1 MSHAGPWPAGG
12 LAGLAALPGRFAG
25 NVASGLSRLMRPARR
40 PAPWINSG
48 RWLALAVLL
57 TATILAVMVTF
68 DAKSVAWAQTLPN
81 WFIDPV
87 NEFTDF
93 GKAVWVLVP
102 FGVALIGIGVLAHPG
117 LPLATRAVLAALSVR
132 FGYVFLAVA
141 VPGIFVTVIKRLIGR
156 ARPLVEGTDVFVFAP
171 GWRVEY
177 ASLPSG
183 HATTAFAAA
192 FAVGM
197 VWPRLRPW
205 MWTYAVAIGFSR
217 VVLTSHHPSD
227 VLAGAVVGI
236 LGAVLVQNWFAA
248 RNLGFTVLPDG
259 SVRALPGPS
268 WRRMK
273 AVATGRRAP

>member
-1 MSHAGPWPAGG
+1 MSLIGHRPGTG
-12 LAGLAALPGRFAG
+12 LAGLAALPGRFAA
-25 NVASGLSRLMRPARR
+25 NTAMGLSRLTRPQRR
-40 PAPWINSG
+40 AAPWISPG
-48 RWLALAVLL
+48 RWLAIAVLV
-57 TATILAVMVTF
+57 TATILVVMATW
-68 DAKSVAWAQTLPN
+68 DAKAVAWAQKLPT

-102 FGVALIGIGVLAHPG
+102 FGVAVLVIAILTHPG
-117 LPLATRAVLAALSVR
+117 LPLGTRAVLAALSVR

-192 FAVGM
+192 FAIGA
-197 VWPRLRPW
+197 VWPRLRVW
-205 MWTYAVAIGFSR
+205 AWAYALGIGFSR
-217 VVLTSHHPSD
+217 VALTSHHPSD

-248 RNLGFTVLPDG
+248 RGLGFTVMPDG
-259 SVRALPGPS
+259 SIRALPGPS

-273 AVATGRRAP
+273 AVATGHRAP

>member
-1 MSHAGPWPAGG
+1 MSLTGSWPVGG

-25 NVASGLSRLMRPARR
+25 NVATGFARLIRPERR
-40 PAPWINSG
+40 PAPWPSLG
-48 RWLALAVLL
+48 RWLVCTLL
-57 TATILAVMVTF
+57 VVASVIVVMATW
-68 DAKSVAWAQTLPN
+68 DAKAVAWAQTLPN

-93 GKAVWVLVP
+93 GKAVWWLVP
-102 FGVALIGIGVLAHPG
+102 FGVALLSIATLAHPG
-117 LPLATRAVLAALSVR
+117 LPLPTRAVLAALSVR

-141 VPGIFVTVIKRLIGR
+141 LPGIFATVIKRLIGR
-156 ARPLVEGTDVFVFAP
+156 ARPLVEGADVFVFSP

-192 FAVGM
+192 MAVGL

-205 MWTYAVAIGFSR
+205 VWAYALGIGFSR
-217 VVLTSHHPSD
+217 VALTSHHPSD

-248 RNLGFTVLPDG
+248 RGLGFTVMPDG

-268 WRRMK
+268 WRRIK

>member
-1 MSHAGPWPAGG
+1 MSVAGPWPGGG

-25 NVASGLSRLMRPARR
+25 NVATGIGRLLRPARHA
-40 PAPWINSG
+40 APWPSLA
-48 RWLALAVLL
+48 RWLAGTLATAVL
-57 TATILAVMVTF
+57 IGSVMALF
-68 DAKSVAWAQTLPN
+68 DASVIAWAQKLPN

-102 FGVALIGIGVLAHPG
+102 FGVPVLGIAILAHPG

-156 ARPLVEGTDVFVFAP
+156 ARPLVEGTDVFVFTP

-192 FAVGM
+192 FAVGA
-197 VWPRLRPW
+197 VWPRLRPL
-205 MWTYAVAIGFSR
+205 MWVYAVGIGFSR
-217 VVLTSHHPSD
+217 VALTSHHPSD

-248 RNLGFTVLPDG
+248 RGLGFTVMPGG
-259 SVRALPGPS
+259 SVQALPGPS